1 MSGQIEF
8 VSCRDVWGVLR
19 QIEIEDV
26 NEFRTPG
33 SVLDQRLV
41 RVNGRNYVRKFV
53 SRTAGRRD
61 PQRYD
66 LLENE
71 IRAGCRL
78 GQVFGER
85 FPPDLAGLVAY
96 NVDVE
101 QPFALLR
108 EYVGAPA
115 ADQVRH
121 FDDGQRKAFEQGLF
135 RAMQNLGVAGIV
147 HGAVTI
153 DAVRWHDGRLQ
164 LVDFESAE
172 RVGELRRRRSLGQPT
187 GVDQVD
193 VRDDMLAAAILVRHV
208 QPGVPSNGSS
218 PDRSRDPDRLRAL
231 LDPVFDNPV
240 DRRPYPADL
249 LAKLRVDN
257 RPPPHDDPDGLLAAG
272 HDLFEHVSQ
281 GKLGSQ
287 EPEPPGKPSRR
298 RGRWMRSFL
307 ALTVVLATTVI
318 GLVVSK

>member
-1 MSGQIEF
+1 MSGQIE
-8 VSCRDVWGVLR
+8 VVHCRDVWGVLR
-19 QIEIEDV
+19 QIEIEDL

-53 SRTAGRRD
+53 SRAVGGRD
-61 PQRYD
+61 PHRYD

-85 FPPDLAGLVAY
+85 LPPDLAGLAGY

-101 QPFALLR
+101 QPFVLLR
-108 EYVGAPA
+108 EYIGTPA
-115 ADQVRH
+115 VDLVRQ
-121 FDDGQRKAFEQGLF
+121 FDDGQRKVFERSLL
-135 RAMQNLGVAGIV
+135 RAMLNLGVAGIV

-153 DAVRWHDGRLQ
+153 DAVRWHNGQLQ

-172 RVGELRRRRSLGQPT
+172 RVGELRRRRSPEQPA
-187 GVDQVD
+187 GVDRVD
-193 VRDDMLAAAILVRHV
+193 VRDDMLAAAVLIRHV
-208 QPGVPSNGSS
+208 QPGVASNGSS

-257 RPPPHDDPDGLLAAG
+257 RPPPHHDPDGSLAVG

-281 GKLGSQ
+281 GKRRSQ
-287 EPEPPGKPSRR
+287 EPERAGKPSRR

-307 ALTVVLATTVI
+307 VLIVVSAMTVI
-318 GLVVSK
+318 GRVVSK